1 MAKISLLFMIEFAL
15 CIFNRTFTFSC
26 LASVFFRFRR
36 VTFNWTQ
43 TIQTC
48 DWSVNAFCVTS
59 ERLVA
64 FFIDDFFFASHRN
77 LHNFII
83 EYFLRVNRY
92 KSDVSQSTIQF
103 SQVVYLRSRWDRSI
117 NKPWIHQLRAIKQ
130 IYLAWHVF
138 INIKSWKRTAR
149 RHSVSTK
156 KKKSFRA
163 EQDEDG
169 KKQFVCTKEAAEAA
183 SSTFFLSLIFHPR
196 QCLA

>member
-1 MAKISLLFMIEFAL
+1 MFGERFFQIPSSHIQLNSNHPDLWLKRQRFL
-15 CIFNRTFTFSC
+15 CDVRATSC
-26 LASVFFRFRR
+26 LFHRR
-36 VTFNWTQ
+36 
-43 TIQTC
+43 
-48 DWSVNAFCVTS
+48 
-59 ERLVA
+59 L
-64 FFIDDFFFASHRN
+64 FFASHRN

-83 EYFLRVNRY
+83 EYFLRVNRC